1 MFVKSAK
8 SILAVAVVAA
18 GAAFAT
24 TGIAN
29 AGSSFGVYIGGGH
42 GGYHG
47 GHGGAYYGGYG
58 PGYGYHGGYRHR
70 GHCGPRR
77 ALNKAWHMG
86 VNRPHIKRVGGKR
99 IVVVGFNRGHRAKV
113 VFKRH
118 SRHCRVLKTRGL
130 YRY

>member
-1 MFVKSAK
+1 MFVNSFK

-18 GAAFAT
+18 GAAFST
-24 TGIAN
+24 TGSAN
-29 AGSSFGVYIGGGH
+29 AGSNFGVYIGGGH
-42 GGYHG
+42 GGVYVG
-47 GHGGAYYGGYG
+47 SGYG
-58 PGYGYHGGYRHR
+58 NYGYHGGHRRHR

-77 ALNKAWHMG
+77 ALNKAWNMG

-99 IVVVGFNRGHRAKV
+99 IVVVGYNRGHRAKV

-130 YRY
+130 YY